1 MNVSR
6 KILNNWFRMLSL
18 KSLTQYIDYIYFKM
32 HRLKEILNVVEKDYH
47 DDLGPVGESFPK

>member
-1 MNVSR
+1 
-6 KILNNWFRMLSL
+6 MLSL
-18 KSLTQYIDYIYFKM
+18 KRLTQYIDYIYFKM